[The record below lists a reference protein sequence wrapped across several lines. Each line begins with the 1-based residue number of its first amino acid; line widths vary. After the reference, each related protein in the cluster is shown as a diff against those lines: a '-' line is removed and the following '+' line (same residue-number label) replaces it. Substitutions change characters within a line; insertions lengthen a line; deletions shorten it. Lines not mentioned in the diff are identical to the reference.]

1 MRDFMAYDPGRYYW
15 SAAWMCAWGDRGMMG
30 LRAAEAV
37 FQTLGLFAGLSLIA
51 RGGNRRDFGFWLLS
65 AVTLAIWMFP
75 RHKLFDVSLSMVLI
89 GVLAFLVENPTNRR
103 YFLAGLC
110 VGLAAVFGRNHGVYG
125 AAGSA
130 GVMLWLSANRRERQG
145 LLGGCAWWAAGVVV
159 GFCPVLVMAPVV
171 PGFAVAFW
179 ESIRLLAETRST
191 NIPLPVPWPWRA
203 DLAAVPF
210 GEAARRVLL
219 GLFFIATAAFGVLS
233 IGRVVWQRFRNRQAP
248 PALVA
253 AACLAFPYA
262 HYAYSRAD
270 AAHLAMGIF
279 PLLVGCLALLAA
291 RKPKAKWP
299 PALLLCA
306 ASIWLALPA
315 HPGWQCHAGQPWVE
329 VEVLGHAAAGRS
341 GNGRQHRVAAQLGPP
356 ICAGRPQLCRH
367 AVLAGRL
374 SVARARVLRGRFM
387 HFSLALPSLSAPRS
401 NASARRGPVL

>member
-1 MRDFMAYDPGRYYW
+1 
-15 SAAWMCAWGDRGMMG
+15 
-30 LRAAEAV
+30 
-37 FQTLGLFAGLSLIA
+37 
-51 RGGNRRDFGFWLLS
+51 
-65 AVTLAIWMFP
+65 
-75 RHKLFDVSLSMVLI
+75 
-89 GVLAFLVENPTNRR
+89 
-103 YFLAGLC
+103 
-110 VGLAAVFGRNHGVYG
+110 
-125 AAGSA
+125 
-130 GVMLWLSANRRERQG
+130 MLWLSANCRERQG

-299 PALLLCA
+299 PASCCAPPAFGWRSRRTRAGSVMRANLGWKSRSRARGCWSIGKRSATSSCCA
-306 ASIWLALPA
+306 AWPANLPD
-315 HPGWQCHAGQPWVE
+315 
-329 VEVLGHAAAGRS
+329 GRS
-341 GNGRQHRVAAQLGPP
+341 FVATPFWP
-356 ICAGRPQLCRH
+356 RS
-367 AVLAGRL
+367 L
-374 SVARARVLRGRFM
+374 SVARRKSATWEIY
-387 HFSLALPSLSAPRS
+387 ALFPRS
-401 NASARRGPVL
+401 AEFERAEIERIRKARPGFVIVCDTALDGRDELRFCHTHPLTYQFIADRFERVTDARYPAYQIYREKGA